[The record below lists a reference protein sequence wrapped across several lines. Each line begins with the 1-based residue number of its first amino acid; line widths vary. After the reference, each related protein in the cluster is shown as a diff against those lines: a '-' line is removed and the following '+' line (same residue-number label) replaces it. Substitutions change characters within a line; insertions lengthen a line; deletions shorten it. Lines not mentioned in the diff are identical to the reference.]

1 MKRIDIIIGVLVS
14 AGLHSGVLFGG
25 ELFEMAKKHG
35 PAQAGD
41 DQQITVT
48 ALDFTPEPEE
58 VKPPEDENKTE
69 DENNDE
75 SSDSDSSGDS
85 SAASL
90 PEPMN
95 TVGVSDITTVIK
107 PTPPVAPKA
116 ESQNWNPPSKQTRT
130 LDTNKF
136 KDFVDLNKLDKRP
149 QARSQMAP
157 RYPFELK
164 RQGISGECTVQFI
177 VTSAGEVADAV
188 VVSSSHKDFEKPC
201 LEAVMQW
208 KFTPGMKDGRK
219 VTTRMQQMFPF
230 KLSN

>member
-25 ELFEMAKKHG
+25 ELFDMAKKHG

-41 DQQITVT
+41 DQQIAVT
-48 ALDFTPEPEE
+48 AIDFTPEPEE
-58 VKPPEDENKTE
+58 VKPPEDEQTTE
-69 DENNDE
+69 DDNKD
-75 SSDSDSSGDS
+75 SSDSDNSGDS

-116 ESQNWNPPSKQTRT
+116 ESQNWNPPSKQTRA

-136 KDFVDLNKLDKRP
+136 KDFVDLNKLDKKP

-164 RQGISGECTVQFI
+164 RQGVSGDCTVQFI
-177 VTSAGEVADAV
+177 VTSTGEVADAV
-188 VVSSSHKDFEKPC
+188 VVSSTHKDFEKPC
-201 LEAVMQW
+201 LDAVMQW